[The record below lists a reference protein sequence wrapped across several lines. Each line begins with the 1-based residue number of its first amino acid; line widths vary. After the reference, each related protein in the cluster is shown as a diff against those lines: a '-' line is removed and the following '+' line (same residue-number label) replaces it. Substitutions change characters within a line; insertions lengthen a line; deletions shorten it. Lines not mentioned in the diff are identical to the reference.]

1 MTEPFNLSRRQFLT
15 VAGLGAAT
23 VGIGAK
29 SSGAAQPRSRA
40 AHASPATVAFTTWA
54 GTAEA
59 TAFKR
64 LAAQFEALH
73 KNIKINLEI
82 VPYGQVLQG
91 IDARLQ
97 AGNAPDTFRVTY
109 TDLGI
114 YSSKNALLDM
124 SPYFDAAF
132 KSQFQPAY
140 FSAVTFKGKPFG
152 IPHQTD
158 TTALVYNKAV
168 FEHAGIKSVPT
179 SLGSAWSW
187 EEFLAVAKEVQ
198 KVQHAGH
205 YAFMYDWA
213 QSGAFRWLTW
223 LFEAGGNLLQAD
235 LKTPAIN
242 SPAGVK
248 AVEFTQGFFTEGLVP
263 PNTSTGNAVYPDS
276 LFLAQTVGMAFAADF
291 LLPGDIA
298 DAKFPWGVT
307 FQPRDQRASSD
318 LGGNGIV
325 ATVDA
330 KNHEATAE
338 WLKFMASR
346 SAMATFCALTNE
358 LPTRRDLSSSQIKWA
373 VEADKMPVFVETA
386 TTLTPFQVQ
395 QVTIPAFG
403 SINTDLQNQLDA
415 AFVQHQS
422 ASTTVANIASQ
433 VKTAI
438 AAA

>member
-1 MTEPFNLSRRQFLT
+1 MTDFSNLSRRQFLT
-15 VAGLGAAT
+15 AAGLGAAT
-23 VGIGAK
+23 VGFGATNA
-29 SSGAAQPRSRA
+29 GAIQPRSRS
-40 AHASPATVAFTTWA
+40 AHASPATVSFTTWA
-54 GTAEA
+54 GAAEA
-59 TAFKR
+59 VAFRR
-64 LAAQFEALH
+64 LVSQFEAQH
-73 KNIKINLEI
+73 KSIKINLEI

-97 AGNAPDTFRVTY
+97 AGNAPDTFRVTF
-109 TDLGI
+109 TDLGL

-124 SPYFDAAF
+124 SPYFDASF
-132 KSQFQPAY
+132 RNQFQPAY
-140 FSAVTFKGKPFG
+140 YAAIMFKGKPYG

-168 FEHAGIKSVPT
+168 FERAGIRSVPT
-179 SLGSAWSW
+179 SLTSAWTW
-187 EEFLAVAKEVQ
+187 DEFLSVAKKVQ
-198 KVQHAGH
+198 KVQHPGH

-223 LFEAGGNLLQAD
+223 LFEAGGNLLHPD
-235 LKTPAIN
+235 LQTPAIN
-242 SPAGVK
+242 SAAGIK
-248 AVEFTQGFFTEGLVP
+248 AVEFTQRFFTEGLVP
-263 PNTSTGNAVYPDS
+263 PNTSTGNAVYPDT

-298 DAKFPWGVT
+298 GAKFDWGVT
-307 FQPRDQRASSD
+307 YQPRNHQSSSE

-330 KNHEATAE
+330 KNHEATSE

-346 SAMATFCALTNE
+346 SSMATFCALTNE

-373 VEADKMPVFVETA
+373 VEADKMPVFVEQA
-386 TTLTPFQVQ
+386 TTLTPFQVR

-403 SINTDLQNQLDA
+403 TINTDLQNQLDA

-438 AAA
+438 ASA